1 MRGGSQKE
9 AISTAGE
16 CGVVRGQF
24 PRLALKRYA
33 SAAQSELCF
42 RYPSCII
49 ARNDVL
55 FGSMESV
62 CHGQLVSKLGMNINV
77 STVVL

>member
-33 SAAQSELCF
+33 SCF